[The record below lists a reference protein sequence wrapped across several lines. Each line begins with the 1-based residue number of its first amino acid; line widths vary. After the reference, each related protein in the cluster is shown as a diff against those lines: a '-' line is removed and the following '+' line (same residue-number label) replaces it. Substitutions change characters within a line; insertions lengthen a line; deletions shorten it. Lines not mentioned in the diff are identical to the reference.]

1 MRTICFCN
9 SNIPW
14 GGGERWHFHAALG
27 LARRGW
33 RALLL
38 CHPQSALHAR
48 ASAYPAIRTVPFVI
62 GRASFLNPLKGRAL
76 RGLFRREGVEA
87 VIMNLPSD
95 LKLAGPAAKS
105 AGVRHVIYRRGSAL
119 PIRDSLLN
127 RYLLRHVITRC
138 IVNSR
143 ATLRQILVNNPAM
156 LPEERVSILPNS
168 VNIPAFDAALAG
180 VAGQPPLAPRR
191 PGGLV
196 IGNAGRLNR
205 QKGQHLLLHLCAKT
219 LERGVDVR
227 LLLAGE
233 GEREEELKALAR
245 SLGLADRVIF
255 TGFLPDLSL
264 FWRSIDVFALS
275 SLWEGFG
282 NVLIE
287 AMLAERPVFAFSVS
301 YIPELIFEGPEGNG
315 RLFPLPLDE
324 RKNSPEPGPEP
335 APGGDPLDLMAEA
348 LAKLARHPEEAQ
360 RMGRHGRA
368 FALRFSEDA
377 LLDRLEALLE

>member
-14 GGGERWHFHAALG
+14 GGGERWHLRAALG

-33 RALLL
+33 RSLLL
-38 CHPQSALHAR
+38 CHPQSVLYAR
-48 ASAYPAIRTVPFVI
+48 AASYPEIGLLPLAI
-62 GRASFLNPLKGRAL
+62 GRFSFLNPAKGLAL
-76 RGLFRREGVEA
+76 RRLFRREGVDA

-95 LKLAGPAAKS
+95 LKLVGPAAKS

-119 PIRDSLLN
+119 PISDSLLN
-127 RYLLRHVITRC
+127 RYLLQRVITRC

-156 LPEERVSILPNS
+156 LPPERVSILPNS
-168 VNIPAFDAALAG
+168 VDIPAFDAALAA
-180 VAGQPPLAPRR
+180 VAGQPPLVIPR
-191 PGGLV
+191 PGGLT

-205 QKGQHLLLHLCAKT
+205 QKGQHLLLPLCKKT

-227 LLLAGE
+227 LILAGE
-233 GEREEELKALAR
+233 GEREEELKTLAR
-245 SLGLADRVIF
+245 RLGIADRVTF

-264 FWRSIDVFALS
+264 FWRSIDVFALT

-301 YIPELIFEGPEGNG
+301 NLPELVFEGGNG

-324 RKNSPEPGPEP
+324 RRNSPEPGPAP
-335 APGGDPLDLMAEA
+335 APGVDPLDRMAEA
-348 LAKLARHPEEAQ
+348 LADLARRPEEAR
-360 RMGRHGRA
+360 RMGRNGRN

-377 LLDRLEALLE
+377 LLDALEALLE